1 MLLVSRIAFN
11 FFLEIK
17 NNDIHVKS
25 TKYVRDDKENLL
37 TDKGQSQESCFINS
51 SWYTAI

>member
-1 MLLVSRIAFN
+1 MLPVLSIAFN

-17 NNDIHVKS
+17 NNGNHVKS

-37 TDKGQSQESCFINS
+37 TDKRQSQESCSVNS
-51 SWYTAI
+51 SCYIAI